1 MSEKNGILLSHPTG
15 NSNVREVLRVLQEN
29 NNLKAFYTTLG
40 FSEESFIF
48 KYSGKNL
55 KKTLKRR
62 SYDIPP
68 SLIHT
73 CYTQE
78 VIRIL
83 KRRLQKH
90 KQREHHLEIDQLY
103 NDQDERVA
111 ESLKKYSLKAVY
123 AYEDGALNTFKTAK
137 KNGIKTLYELPIAYW
152 ETAHCLLKEEAK
164 RYPEWEGTLITTRD
178 GPAKCKRKSEEI
190 ALADYIICPS
200 DFVKRSIPPSIL
212 SYKPCT
218 ILPYGA
224 PLPELTINWNK
235 PRQQGPLKIL
245 FAGSLSQRKGLADI
259 FTAMKIVGPTKA
271 HLTVV
276 GTPILPISFYK
287 NQFPNFTH
295 FASMPQAAL
304 FQLMQTQ
311 DLLALP
317 SIIEGRA
324 LVQLEALGC
333 GLPILITPNTGGEDI
348 LTDNE
353 NGFLVPIRSPEA
365 IAEKIEWLYTH
376 QEKLPLFRKN
386 ARISAEY
393 NGWETYRKQLA
404 HFLNSVLN

>member
-1 MSEKNGILLSHPTG
+1 MSEKNGVLLSHPTG
-15 NSNVREVLRVLQEN
+15 NSNVREVLRVLQEIN
-29 NNLKAFYTTLG
+29 ALKAFYTTLG
-40 FSEESFIF
+40 FSEESLIF
-48 KYSGKNL
+48 KYSGPSF

-62 SYDIPP
+62 SYKIPTA
-68 SLIHT
+68 LLHT
-73 CYTQE
+73 CYSNE

-83 KRRLQKH
+83 KRRLQQH

-103 NDQDERVA
+103 NDQDQRVA
-111 ESLKKYSLKAVY
+111 EALKKHSLKAVY
-123 AYEDGALNTFKTAK
+123 AYEDGALNTFKIAK
-137 KNGIKTLYELPIAYW
+137 QQGIKTLYELPIAYW
-152 ETAHCLLKEEAK
+152 ETAHHLLKEEAT

-190 ALADYIICPS
+190 ELADHIICPS

-212 SYKPCT
+212 SNKPCT
-218 ILPYGA
+218 VLPYGA
-224 PLPELTINWNK
+224 PLPELTNNWNN

-245 FAGSLSQRKGLADI
+245 FAGSLSQRKGLADL
-259 FTAMKIVGPTKA
+259 FTAMKLVGPAKA

-287 NQFPNFTH
+287 KQFPGFTY
-295 FASMPQAAL
+295 FSSMPQAAL
-304 FQLMQTQ
+304 FQLMQNQ

-333 GLPILITPNTGGEDI
+333 GLPILITPNTGGEDMV
-348 LTDNE
+348 TDSE
-353 NGFLVPIRSPEA
+353 NGFLIPIRSPEA
-365 IAEKIEWLYTH
+365 IAEKINWLYTH
-376 QEKLPLFRKN
+376 QEQLPAFRKN
-386 ARISAEY
+386 ARTSAEQ
-393 NGWETYRKQLA
+393 NGWATYRKQLA